1 MINALENL
9 VVGLGVFAYAMP
21 FVFIGIGMVMWIHIM
36 MSDDIEVMLEIVSAN
51 PRLRILIAGDVRTLR
66 DKWWF
71 VTNFSSLT
79 DCHHLYIRRG
89 KIVHEDLH
97 AIPRSLRLRLRI
109 GGGCYCLGIAWAA
122 LLYAA
127 RAIYEW

>member
-89 KIVHEDLH
+89 KIVPEDLH

>member
-79 DCHHLYIRRG
+79 DCHNLYIRRG
-89 KIVHEDLH
+89 KIVPEDLH

>member
-9 VVGLGVFAYAMP
+9 VVGLGVFVYAMP
-21 FVFIGIGMVMWIHIM
+21 FVFIGVGMVMWAYIM
-36 MSDDIEVMLEIVSAN
+36 MGDDIDVMQEIVSAN

-66 DKWWF
+66 GRWWF

-89 KIVHEDLH
+89 KIVPEDLH
-97 AIPRSLRLRLRI
+97 AIPRSLRLRLRV
-109 GGGCYCLGIAWAA
+109 GGGCYCVGVAWAS

-127 RAIYEW
+127 KAIYEW

>member
-1 MINALENL
+1 MLNYLEGL
-9 VVGLGVFAYAMP
+9 LGGLGVFIYAMP
-21 FVFIGIGMVMWIHIM
+21 FVFIGVGMVMWVYIM
-36 MSDDIEVMLEIVSAN
+36 MSGDIDVMREIVSAN
-51 PRLRILIAGDVRTLR
+51 PRLRILIAGAVRTLR

-89 KIVHEDLH
+89 KIVPEDLY
-97 AIPRSLRLRLRI
+97 AIPPSLRLRLRV

-122 LLYAA
+122 LLYVAK
-127 RAIYEW
+127 AIYEW